1 MLAGEHVSVGHARHG
16 RMGIALPAPIA
27 CGFHPHQTC
36 VVTVLHVADKDAI
49 LDQYGATGRRALVV
63 DRERAP
69 SLRDGAVVDDGDT
82 LRRDALSHQTG
93 EGRSLLAVEVALE
106 PVPHRLVQH
115 DAGPAG
121 SEHYVHLAGWR
132 RHRFEVDQRLAHRII
147 SRGLP
152 GLRCEELGKILAPA
166 ITVAACFLT
175 ITFADDD
182 RDIDAH
188 QWAHVAIA
196 FAVAA

>member
-1 MLAGEHVSVGHARHG
+1 
-16 RMGIALPAPIA
+16 MGIALPATIA
-27 CGFHPHQTC
+27 RGFHAHQTC

-49 LDQYGATGRRALVV
+49 LDQHRATGRRALVV

-69 SLRDGAVVDDGDT
+69 SLRDGAVVDDGDA

-93 EGRSLLAVEVALE
+93 ECRSFLAIEVAFE

-115 DAGPAG
+115 DAGPAR
-121 SEHYVHLAGWR
+121 SEHHVHLAGWR

-152 GLRCEELGKILAPA
+152 GLCCEEMGKILASA
-166 ITVAACFLT
+166 IAVAACFLT

-182 RDIDAH
+182 GDIDTHQRAH
-188 QWAHVAIA
+188 IAIA
-196 FAVAA
+196 FAVAAQDLDHLPARAK